1 MSDSKIPPA
10 PKAPSILSATPVQG
24 QKAADSP
31 VSPLSMLKDLPV
43 RQAPSGL
50 ERPQKRERETGHI
63 VSYDRKTHEMR
74 IATPRGMV
82 TVKTEHPL
90 PPGEDVVVELYVEKG
105 VTLATITLLREEQ
118 ATAEELQKII
128 PPPAPAQP
136 LKAGDTAVAILI
148 AEDAPDTAST
158 APKPT
163 LQQAAQVLEQLQYA
177 DIQRLP
183 QPLPLPPNIIMKLA
197 TAPDL
202 FKALQSVPPAQQQAV
217 QDYLAR
223 PEVITALP
231 APAARVL
238 LQQPPAV
245 PPTAPG
251 DAAPLEA
258 ELILRTSPTPPPVR
272 TEGTGTPAP
281 TPAAPTPQ
289 QALAALKGLLDTQQ
303 AAALPFS
310 GLMRMMVAGAMQTP
324 QASPFAAMMPQNM
337 YQIKIISVTPPNQP
351 APPPPAG
358 PTVPIQGEV
367 ESITENGFP
376 VIRAGESRYILKL
389 PSTVEVGSTV
399 LFDAIP
405 LTSTQ
410 AMSAMQGAIPSAPTG
425 PGFGGFG
432 GFGWPAMDETLEA
445 LPAYSPTG
453 QALRNSLPTPTPR
466 MVPTALFFLAAL
478 RMGAV
483 ESWLGNTLLDTL
495 RQTGKTGLA
504 DRLTGDF
511 AKLSAQAKEP
521 VSGEWRMIQMPML
534 HDEQLSQMQFFLR
547 RQQDES
553 GEEKEGAKPSTRF
566 VLNLHLSRM
575 GDLQLDGLMRQKRFD
590 LIFRSGEALPL
601 NMRQEMMQGFAKGL
615 DQSGMQ
621 GGISFQTR
629 AQNWVTVELPHKG
642 TLA

>member
-1 MSDSKIPPA
+1 MSDSKIPP
-10 PKAPSILSATPVQG
+10 PSKTTSILSVTPAQG
-24 QKAADSP
+24 QKPAAGP

-43 RQAPSGL
+43 KQAPSGL
-50 ERPQKRERETGHI
+50 ERPQKRERVEGHVI
-63 VSYDRKTHEMR
+63 AYDRKTQELR
-74 IATPRGMV
+74 IATQRGMIA
-82 TVKTEHPL
+82 VKTDN
-90 PPGEDVVVELYVEKG
+90 PPPVGEDVAVEFYVEKG
-105 VTLATITLLREEQ
+105 VTLAAITLLREEQ
-118 ATAEELQKII
+118 EAAEALQKII
-128 PPPAPAQP
+128 PPTTPAPP
-136 LKAGDTAVAILI
+136 LRAGDTAVAILI
-148 AEDAPDTAST
+148 AEDPPETTST

-183 QPLPLPPNIIMKLA
+183 QPLPLPPDVIMKLA
-197 TAPDL
+197 TARDL
-202 FKALQSVPPAQQQAV
+202 FAALKSLPPAQQQAV
-217 QDYLAR
+217 LDYLAR

-231 APAARVL
+231 PPAARVL
-238 LQQPPAV
+238 LQQAPAV
-245 PPTAPG
+245 PPTVPG
-251 DAAPLEA
+251 EAAPMEA
-258 ELILRTSPTPPPVR
+258 ELILRTSPAPLPAR
-272 TEGTGTPAP
+272 TTTTDTPAH
-281 TPAAPTPQ
+281 TAPTPQ

-303 AAALPFS
+303 GAAMPFA
-310 GLMRMMVAGAMQTP
+310 GLMRMMVGAGQTP

-351 APPPPAG
+351 MPSPPAG

-389 PSTVEVGSTV
+389 PSSVEVGSTV

-410 AMSAMQGAIPSAPTG
+410 AMSAMQGAMPAAPTG
-425 PGFGGFG
+425 PGFGGFS
-432 GFGWPAMDETLEA
+432 WPAMDEMLEA
-445 LPAYSPTG
+445 LPAYSAAG
-453 QALRNSLPTPTPR
+453 QALRNTLPTPTPR
-466 MVPTALFFLAAL
+466 MVPTAMFFLAAL

-495 RQTGKTGLA
+495 RQTGKSGLA

-511 AKLSAQAKEP
+511 AKLSAQTKEP

-534 HDEQLSQMQFFLR
+534 HDEQMSQMQFYLR
-547 RQQDES
+547 HQKDES
-553 GEEKEGAKPSTRF
+553 EKDETSGTKPSTRF

-615 DQSGMQ
+615 DQAGMQ

>member
-1 MSDSKIPPA
+1 MSDSKIPPT
-10 PKAPSILSATPVQG
+10 PKTTSVLSVTPAQG
-24 QKAADSP
+24 QKTAAGP
-31 VSPLSMLKDLPV
+31 VSPLTMLTDLPV
-43 RQAPSGL
+43 KQTPSAL
-50 ERPQKRERETGHI
+50 EKPQKRERIEGHI
-63 VSYDRKTHEMR
+63 VAYDRKTQELR
-74 IATPRGMV
+74 IATHRGMI
-82 TVKTEHPL
+82 TVKTEN
-90 PPGEDVVVELYVEKG
+90 PPPVGEDVAVELYVEKG

-118 ATAEELQKII
+118 EAAEALQKII
-128 PPPAPAQP
+128 PPPAPAPP

-148 AEDAPDTAST
+148 TEEPPETTST

-163 LQQAAQVLEQLQYA
+163 LQQAAQVLEQLQLA

-183 QPLPLPPNIIMKLA
+183 QPLPLPPDVIMKLA
-197 TAPDL
+197 AARDL
-202 FKALQSVPPAQQQAV
+202 FAALKSLSPAQQQAV
-217 QDYLAR
+217 VDYLAR

-231 APAARVL
+231 PPAARVL
-238 LQQPPAV
+238 LQQAPAV
-245 PPTAPG
+245 PPTIPG
-251 DAAPLEA
+251 DSAPLEA
-258 ELILRTSPTPPPVR
+258 ELILRTSPAPLPAR
-272 TEGTGTPAP
+272 TATD

-303 AAALPFS
+303 GAAMPFA
-310 GLMRMMVAGAMQTP
+310 GLMRIMVSAGQVP
-324 QASPFAAMMPQNM
+324 QSSPFAAMMPQNM
-337 YQIKIISVTPPNQP
+337 YQIKIVSVTPPNEP
-351 APPPPAG
+351 ALPPSAG

-367 ESITENGFP
+367 ESLTENGFP

-389 PSTVEVGSTV
+389 PATVEVGSTV

-410 AMSAMQGAIPSAPTG
+410 AMSALQGAMPAAPTG

-432 GFGWPAMDETLEA
+432 WAAMDETLQA
-445 LPAYSPTG
+445 LPAYSAAG
-453 QALRNSLPTPTPR
+453 QALRNTLPTPTPR
-466 MVPTALFFLAAL
+466 MVPTAMFFLAAL

-495 RQTGKTGLA
+495 RQTGKTSLA

-511 AKLSAQAKEP
+511 AKLSAQAKET

-534 HDEQLSQMQFFLR
+534 HDEQLSQMQFYLR
-547 RQQDES
+547 HQKDEAA
-553 GEEKEGAKPSTRF
+553 EEKEQGAKPSTRF

-615 DQSGMQ
+615 DQAGMQ

-629 AQNWVTVELPHKG
+629 AQNWVTVEAPHKG